1 MKKIFLL
8 MMCMAGI
15 CVSCGDN
22 SDEGTSGDPVLV
34 VSPTRDITFN
44 AIDNNEVLFTV
55 TTNVAEG
62 WDIEEVPDWII
73 VTAKTERNL
82 KIKVTENTQEE
93 RTHDLVFTA
102 GTAAPVH
109 VKISQQSGG
118 TTPASLK
125 GSDYYIIYL
134 DKESDVMVKDKIT
147 VDYRNQYEF
156 QVWNGYDGG
165 AREGMNSYGKDQ
177 IWACLSWKGSWCG
190 AGFLAKVD
198 VDWSGL
204 TRDHVFHFAIKGSG
218 THIIR
223 LGAVDQYKIVIGDRA
238 MDETEPIAPLTDEW
252 VEYEIPVAD
261 MLDAG
266 WTPYVSTET
275 PANMISI
282 GTDVSDNQNFI
293 LNLDALFF
301 YIPEK

>member
-109 VKISQQSGG
+109 VKISQQIGG
-118 TTPASLK
+118 TPRCLYRLSELAAS
-125 GSDYYIIYL
+125 G
-134 DKESDVMVKDKIT
+134 
-147 VDYRNQYEF
+147 R
-156 QVWNGYDGG
+156 
-165 AREGMNSYGKDQ
+165 
-177 IWACLSWKGSWCG
+177 CG
-190 AGFLAKVD
+190 
-198 VDWSGL
+198 
-204 TRDHVFHFAIKGSG
+204 
-218 THIIR
+218 
-223 LGAVDQYKIVIGDRA
+223 
-238 MDETEPIAPLTDEW
+238 
-252 VEYEIPVAD
+252 
-261 MLDAG
+261 
-266 WTPYVSTET
+266 
-275 PANMISI
+275 
-282 GTDVSDNQNFI
+282 
-293 LNLDALFF
+293 
-301 YIPEK
+301 